1 MQNDFLKT
9 IETFNNAAIE
19 SAKRLGDINL
29 RTMERLAQRH
39 IEATADYLQGGVR
52 QLELMG
58 EGKDVQTV
66 AKDQANLTTELNEK
80 FAEHAKKTAEVL
92 NEVNS
97 ELTDWAQD
105 GIKAVAV
112 PLNGAKKAA

>member
-1 MQNDFLKT
+1 MQNDFLKN

-39 IEATADYLQGGVR
+39 IEVTADCLEGGVR
-52 QLELMG
+52 QLKLMG
-58 EGKDVQTV
+58 ESKDVQAAV
-66 AKDQANLTTELNEK
+66 KDQANLTTELNEK
-80 FAEHAKKTAEVL
+80 FVEHAKKTAEVM
-92 NEVNS
+92 NEVKS

-105 GIKAVAV
+105 GIKAVGS
-112 PLNGAKKAA
+112 GATKAA